1 MNSYIFDR
9 LPINIEENSFY
20 IENATL
26 FNQKTRFYVDTYLPS
41 LLIKSDI
48 VLHSL
53 KNKECIDEDI
63 ETYTYDQLKK
73 DFLVT
78 AIFER
83 LTYFLYENVKIYI
96 PTYDKETNL
105 LLQNDL
111 ASFKKENNIY
121 VKNKNYKVIDPFEY
135 YSNTIFKSKFTRLIE
150 LETKKGKKEIFYH
163 SDLSTIFIIEK
174 GKIENEIPLLPKK
187 EPGTNF
193 FKRLNIIAKG
203 YFELDETEFLNLLL
217 KTNFISNS
225 IYKEVNKELTK
236 TK

>member
-1 MNSYIFDR
+1 M
-9 LPINIEENSFY
+9 NIEENSFY

-53 KNKECIDEDI
+53 KNKESIDEDI

-73 DFLVT
+73 DFLVN

-83 LTYFLYENVKIYI
+83 LTYFMYENVKIYI

-150 LETKKGKKEIFYH
+150 LETKKGKKEVFYH

-174 GKIENEIPLLPKK
+174 GKIKNEIPLLPKK

-203 YFELDETEFLNLLL
+203 YFELDEIDFLNLLL

-225 IYKEVNKELTK
+225 IYKEVNKELIK